1 MPANGSGVVH
11 TPGGGG
17 GGAGSVG
24 VVGADPI
31 SGWFGGSHPPFRHTH
46 VGAGCTVVHGTGGMM
61 MTPPMG
67 GVGGGGGV
75 VGVVGGGA
83 VNASGCPGGTQ
94 PPLTQTQPGAGAVV
108 VQLLPPVGGD
118 GGAGGFG
125 VLGVAPTAS
134 GCPGGTHPPLMHT
147 QSDAG
152 GSVTHAPLG
161 PLALRPASP
170 APAADG

>member
-1 MPANGSGVVH
+1 
-11 TPGGGG
+11 
-17 GGAGSVG
+17 
-24 VVGADPI
+24 
-31 SGWFGGSHPPFRHTH
+31 
-46 VGAGCTVVHGTGGMM
+46 M

-67 GVGGGGGV
+67 GVGGVGGGV
-75 VGVVGGGA
+75 VGAVS

-94 PPLTQTQPGAGAVV
+94 PPLTQIQPGAGAVV
-108 VQLLPPVGGD
+108 VQLLPPVGG
-118 GGAGGFG
+118 GGAVGFG

-134 GCPGGTHPPLMHT
+134 GCPGGTHPPVTHT

-170 APAADG
+170 APAAVG